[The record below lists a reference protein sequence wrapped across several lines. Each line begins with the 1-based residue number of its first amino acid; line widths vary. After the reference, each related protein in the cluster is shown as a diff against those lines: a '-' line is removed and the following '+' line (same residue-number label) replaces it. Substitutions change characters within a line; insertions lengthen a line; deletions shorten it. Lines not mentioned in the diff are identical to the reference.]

1 MPTNTLLPNIIRP
14 EPIVCFLRII
24 RINIVLNNTRKMCFS
39 HVQLSIRGTTL
50 IYNTI
55 HEIKL
60 DVCRLGGAETEPSS
74 EVFSSFDKHFKN
86 MLQITA
92 PESSNKFKKLAR
104 TGFLSKLAKNW
115 TIFAQPMKGKESVN
129 KI

>member
-1 MPTNTLLPNIIRP
+1 
-14 EPIVCFLRII
+14 
-24 RINIVLNNTRKMCFS
+24 MCLS

-60 DVCRLGGAETEPSS
+60 AVCRLGGAETEPSS

-104 TGFLSKLAKNW
+104 NWVPVKTKNW

>member
-1 MPTNTLLPNIIRP
+1 VELK
-14 EPIVCFLRII
+14 
-24 RINIVLNNTRKMCFS
+24 LN
-39 HVQLSIRGTTL
+39 
-50 IYNTI
+50 
-55 HEIKL
+55 L
-60 DVCRLGGAETEPSS
+60 DVPR
-74 EVFSSFDKHFKN
+74 FSVLLINTSRTCFK
-86 MLQITA
+86 TA